1 MFFKL
6 SSKRQNEL
14 NPVVRWK
21 RFLDILPF
29 RISSPHLFPDHLL
42 GVSPLSVQGRHLL
55 DRIRFYASQ
64 FGLKSVEC
72 VKKNLIFV
80 FLWKVERESEKW
92 KNRIKAAAQKKD
104 GGTFLPWPPSI
115 LETMDSG
122 HQRHCTPPKPLLRL
136 TKNILKK
143 NSSRKILRLSRQIL
157 TQHIIISF
165 WWASFCIVVLLW
177 TWGARCIGK
186 YMSLCMSYPIFA
198 WSNNIGV

>member
-1 MFFKL
+1 MDWFCRTYFIFIYIFKVCFFKL

-14 NPVVRWK
+14 NPVLRWK

-29 RISSPHLFPDHLL
+29 RISSPHLFSVHLL
-42 GVSPLSVQGRHLL
+42 GVNPLSVQGRHLL
-55 DRIRFYASQ
+55 DRITFYASQ

-136 TKNILKK
+136 TKYNFEISFKYFENIWPPSILETMDSGHQRHCNPPKPLLRPTKNILK
-143 NSSRKILRLSRQIL
+143 I
-157 TQHIIISF
+157 
-165 WWASFCIVVLLW
+165 W
-177 TWGARCIGK
+177 
-186 YMSLCMSYPIFA
+186 
-198 WSNNIGV
+198 

>member
-1 MFFKL
+1 MNSTQLWGESVSWIFCHFVFHRLTFF
-6 SSKRQNEL
+6 S
-14 NPVVRWK
+14 
-21 RFLDILPF
+21 
-29 RISSPHLFPDHLL
+29 DHLL
-42 GVSPLSVQGRHLL
+42 GVNPLSVQGRHLL
-55 DRIRFYASQ
+55 DRITFYASQ

-136 TKNILKK
+136 TKNILK
-143 NSSRKILRLSRQIL
+143 NSGRRKLLRLFRQIL

-177 TWGARCIGK
+177 TWGAGCIGK
-186 YMSLCMSYPIFA
+186 YMYELPDPCLIQQHRCLE
-198 WSNNIGV
+198 I